1 MVRDCT
7 LAGGR
12 AQNRRGHRQMHIAKH
27 ALVFAGGFLPVPYLL
42 LLHPGVHGVR
52 PTLVGAAVWYLV
64 VAVSV
69 DVWVVQRRGRSA
81 R

>member
-27 ALVFAGGFLPVPYLL
+27 ALVFAGGFLPVPLVKRITFFIYCFCIPEFMEFD
-42 LLHPGVHGVR
+42 LH
-52 PTLVGAAVWYLV
+52 
-64 VAVSV
+64 
-69 DVWVVQRRGRSA
+69 
-81 R
+81 